1 MTAGFPARYGPW
13 AVVLGAGQGIGR
25 AFARELAVR
34 GLDLLL
40 IDLREDLLEA
50 AAGEARAQGRDV
62 RCAMLDL
69 ADVGVGKQLA
79 AAAAP
84 LDLGLVVYTAMI
96 SRVGLFLDDD
106 LATHLRVLGV
116 GCAGPLATARVL
128 GASLCRRGRGGMIL
142 TSSLA
147 GFQGTGFVAGYSACK
162 AYDLALAEAL
172 WWEWKPLG
180 VDVLA
185 LAPGS
190 TDTPGFQAHQPR
202 VDRAS
207 LQSAAAVAREALD
220 ALGKQHL
227 LVPGEGNRQV
237 RAALDKLPRQQL
249 VEVMGEQT
257 RAQFRTES

>member
-1 MTAGFPARYGPW
+1 VSEGFSGRYGPW

-25 AFARELAVR
+25 AFARELAGR

-40 IDLREDLLEA
+40 IDLREDLLTEA
-50 AAGEARAQGRDV
+50 VEEARARGRTARSV
-62 RCAMLDL
+62 QVDL
-69 ADVGVGKQLA
+69 GAPGAGAHLRA
-79 AAAAP
+79 AVSG
-84 LDLGLVVYTAMI
+84 LDLGLVVYTAML
-96 SRVGLFLDDD
+96 SRVGPFLEDD

-128 GASLCRRGRGGMIL
+128 GEGLCRRGRGGMIL

-147 GFQGTGFVAGYSACK
+147 GFQGTGWVAGYSACK

-190 TDTPGFQAHQPR
+190 TDTPGFLAHQPR
-202 VDRAS
+202 IERAA
-207 LQSAAAVAREALD
+207 LQSAEAVAREALD
-220 ALGKQHL
+220 ALGHQPL
-227 LVPGEGNRQV
+227 LVPGAANRQI
-237 RAALDKLPRQQL
+237 REALEKLPRQQR

-257 RAQFRTES
+257 RAQFRSGS